1 VPVSSKNF
9 WLSNNNITG
18 IPMASDTDR
27 DFYYPSGYVAGTPHT
42 NGRINGTV
50 KMMAGASLEQL
61 AGYEGKG
68 KGVGSD
74 GSYLVYDI
82 KIERL
87 GERNSRTAI
96 CLSYR
101 VDNQF
106 ANNPAGNC
114 VY

>member
-1 VPVSSKNF
+1 
-9 WLSNNNITG
+9 
-18 IPMASDTDR
+18 MATDMDR
-27 DFYYPSGYVAGTPHT
+27 DFYYPCGYAPRAPHT

-50 KMMAGASLEQL
+50 KMQAGASLQQL

-68 KGVGSD
+68 KGIGAD
-74 GSYLVYDI
+74 GAFLEFDF

-96 CLSYR
+96 CIKYR
-101 VDNQF
+101 VENQF
-106 ANNPAGNC
+106 ANNPAGDC